1 MFTKTKISA
10 VISLFLFLS
19 LTAASFPKAPNPEP
33 QQNCYVLLEPLQIGK
48 ESPKA
53 PNIVC
58 GNSTTLAATTIVG
71 IDYSGSLYS
80 GTTLNW
86 TTTNSQGCT
95 GGSSFVSPSMPSG
108 WNDVVSSAK
117 GYQGCNNNPHWEST
131 YYGGASITCMP
142 NCSTM
147 GAIDNKTSSVKWK
160 P

>member
-19 LTAASFPKAPNPEP
+19 LTAATFSKGPNPEP
-33 QQNCYVLLEPLQIGK
+33 RQDCYVLIDN
-48 ESPKA
+48 A
-53 PNIVC
+53 PNVVC
-58 GNSTTLAATTIVG
+58 RDSTTLVAATTTIVG
-71 IDYSGSLYS
+71 IDYSGSLYA

-95 GGSSFVSPSMPSG
+95 GGASYGSPGMPSG

-131 YYGGASITCMP
+131 NYGGASITCMP